1 MVLIVKKEVLI
12 KTAFITLG
20 QLLKEESVVDSGGQ
34 AKWYLLEHSV
44 SVNNEP
50 DDRRGRKLYPGDSVD
65 VPDVGLFFIRQNQSA
80 DTTEKDA

>member
-34 AKWYLLEHSV
+34 AKWYLREHSV

-50 DDRRGRKLYPGDSVD
+50 DDRRGR